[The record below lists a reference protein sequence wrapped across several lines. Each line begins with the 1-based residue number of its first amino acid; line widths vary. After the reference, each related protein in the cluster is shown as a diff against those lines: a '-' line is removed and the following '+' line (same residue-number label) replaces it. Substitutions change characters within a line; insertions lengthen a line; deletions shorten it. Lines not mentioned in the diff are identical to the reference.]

1 MTVRRARVLPLII
14 LCLSAALLVSG
25 CATSAGSP
33 GSPPTTQIPGELL
46 SAEDATRSVYETTSV
61 IGDQGSG
68 GWLLDHPVSL
78 RIIGIDGRS
87 ELSVDGP
94 CNTLTYDLQSA
105 GLQTSVWVVSGGPA
119 TTYVG
124 CLDAAGEREQWLM
137 DVLGAEDVSLT
148 QTSTTMRIRSGPVT
162 IDATASTTPIS
173 TETPAEPSEA
183 TEALTPTVPTEGP
196 PGTPIATAASEG
208 PIIDVQQLTNP
219 ALDLANGLGIRLST
233 LSAEEKKQYPIYAV
247 GTTYKELAAYEPALA
262 DHYWVAPDEPVWAL
276 TVHAPAEKT
285 DVPYG
290 FDLHRVDVFTAVYD
304 GISEELLT
312 SQGDV
317 DLASLGAPGELITAG

>member
-1 MTVRRARVLPLII
+1 MTFRRTRTLALSI

-25 CATSAGSP
+25 CATSASSP
-33 GSPPTTQIPGELL
+33 GSPSTSQVPGELL
-46 SAEDATRSVYETTSV
+46 SAEDATKPVYETTAV

-68 GWLLDHPVSL
+68 EWLLDHPVSL
-78 RIIGIDGRS
+78 RITGIDGRS
-87 ELSVDGP
+87 ELSIDGP

-105 GLQTSVWVVSGGPA
+105 GLQTSVWVVTGGPA

-148 QTSTTMRIRSGPVT
+148 QTTTTMRIRSGPVT

-173 TETPAEPSEA
+173 TETPAEP
-183 TEALTPTVPTEGP
+183 TETPTSTVPTEGP

-208 PIIDVQQLTNP
+208 PMVDVQTLTNP

-247 GTTYKELAAYEPALA
+247 RATYKELAAYDPALA

-304 GISEELLT
+304 GISGELLT

-317 DLASLGAPGELITAG
+317 DLASKGVPGELITAE

>member
-1 MTVRRARVLPLII
+1 MTIRRARTLTRSIFGLCVALVL
-14 LCLSAALLVSG
+14 SG
-25 CATSAGSP
+25 CATSATSP
-33 GSPPTTQIPGELL
+33 GSSLTSQVPGELL
-46 SAEDATRSVYETTSV
+46 SAEDATKPVYETTSV

-78 RIIGIDGRS
+78 RIIGIDGQS
-87 ELSVDGP
+87 KLNVDGP

-105 GLQTSVWVVSGGPA
+105 GLQPSVWVVTEGPA

-124 CLDAAGEREQWLM
+124 CLDVAGEREQWL
-137 DVLGAEDVSLT
+137 VGTLGAEDVSLT
-148 QTSTTMRIRSGPVT
+148 QTTTAMRIRSGPVT
-162 IDATASTTPIS
+162 IDATASTTPIP
-173 TETPAEPSEA
+173 TETPAEPTEM

-208 PIIDVQQLTNP
+208 PMIDVQQLTNP
-219 ALDLANGLGIRLST
+219 ALDLANGLGTRLST
-233 LSAEEKKQYPIYAV
+233 LGAEEKKQYPIYAV
-247 GTTYKELAAYEPALA
+247 RTTYKELAAYEPALA

-304 GISEELLT
+304 GISGELLAT
-312 SQGDV
+312 RGDV
-317 DLASLGAPGELITAG
+317 DLASLGAPGELITAA

>member
-1 MTVRRARVLPLII
+1 MTFRRTKTLALTI

-25 CATSAGSP
+25 CATSADSP
-33 GSPPTTQIPGELL
+33 GSPPTSQVPGELL
-46 SAEDATRSVYETTSV
+46 GAEVATRLVYETTSV
-61 IGDQGSG
+61 VGDQGSG

-78 RIIGIDGRS
+78 RITGTDGRS
-87 ELSVDGP
+87 QLSVDGP

-105 GLQTSVWVVSGGPA
+105 GLQTSVWVVIGSPA

-137 DVLGAEDVSLT
+137 DVLGTEDVSLT
-148 QTSTTMRIRSGPVT
+148 LTSTTMRIRSGPVT

-173 TETPAEPSEA
+173 TETPAQPTET

-196 PGTPIATAASEG
+196 PGTPIAAAASEG

-219 ALDLANGLGIRLST
+219 ALHLANGTGRLLST

-247 GTTYKELAAYEPALA
+247 GTTYEELAAYDPALA
-262 DHYWVAPDEPVWAL
+262 DHYWVAQDEPVWAL
-276 TVHAPAEKT
+276 TVHAPAERT

-304 GISEELLT
+304 GISGELLT